1 MPFSELI
8 KKEVRQKAAFQ
19 CCRCQKIGVE
29 VHHIIPE
36 EYGGLD
42 DIENAAPLC
51 PNCHDDFGQNPEKRK
66 VIFEMRDW
74 WYEQVE
80 KKYPSK
86 VIGLETLEEIN
97 SKLEGIRKGILDVSE
112 LKPVLRSLADKAIEA
127 ISPSTATTVATGAA
141 NISLPPLRGYGTG
154 RTNMI
159 TCGGCGSLV
168 ELENYCSKCGKRLR

>member
-1 MPFSELI
+1 MPFSESI

-19 CCRCQKIGVE
+19 CCRCRKIGVE
-29 VHHIIPE
+29 VHHIIPKE
-36 EYGGLD
+36 CDGSD

-80 KKYPSK
+80 KMYPTK
-86 VIGLETLEEIN
+86 IIGLDVLEEIN
-97 SKLEGIRKGILDVSE
+97 SKLEGIHKGILDVSE
-112 LKPVLRSLADKAIEA
+112 LKPILKGLTDKAIED
-127 ISPSTATTVATGAA
+127 ITPTSATTVATGAA
-141 NISLPPLRGYGTG
+141 NISLPTLRFYGTG

-159 TCGGCGSLV
+159 TCDGCGNFV
-168 ELENYCSKCGKRLR
+168 ELENYCSKCGRRLR